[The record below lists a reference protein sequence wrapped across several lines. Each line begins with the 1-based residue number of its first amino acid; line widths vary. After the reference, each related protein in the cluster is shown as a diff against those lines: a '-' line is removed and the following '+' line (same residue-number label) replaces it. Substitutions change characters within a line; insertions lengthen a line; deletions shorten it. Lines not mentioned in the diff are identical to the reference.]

1 MDLFVELLNMADSFL
16 IVLVLSVSLSCCF
29 EASFG
34 DEVDKGTLYCTF
46 KFLKLVSA

>member
-1 MDLFVELLNMADSFL
+1 MDLLVELLNMADSFL
-16 IVLVLSVSLSCCF
+16 IQVIVLVLSVSLSFCF

-46 KFLKLVSA
+46 IIKS

>member
-16 IVLVLSVSLSCCF
+16 IIVLVLFVLLSCCF

-46 KFLKLVSA
+46 IAKS